1 MEMKKCENGHYYDA
15 SVNATC
21 PYCDSTTGGAA
32 MPLSGRTDSGK
43 TMPIGAAGYGGDSG
57 KTLPLGAAGYGGDSG
72 KTLPLGAT
80 GYGGDSGKTLPLA
93 PEGSTASKKIEYPDD
108 DGRTVA
114 LIKKSIG
121 IDPVVGWLVCINGE
135 EKGRDYRIHADNNFI
150 GRSERMDICIRGDE
164 TISRENHAIISYD
177 TVDKMYYF
185 SPGDGRS
192 IVRYNG
198 KALFQTTELKSHDR
212 IIIGKTELVFVPFC
226 TEAFTWMEET
236 DQ

>member
-1 MEMKKCENGHYYDA
+1 MEMRKCENGHYYDA
-15 SVNATC
+15 SVNMSC
-21 PYCDSTTGGAA
+21 PYCGMVTGGAT
-32 MPLSGRTDSGK
+32 MPLSDDMMGN
-43 TMPIGAAGYGGDSG
+43 MDSG
-57 KTLPLGAAGYGGDSG
+57 KTLPLGAMDAGSNATMPLGSGMPDSIG
-72 KTLPLGAT
+72 ATLPLD
-80 GYGGDSGKTLPLA
+80 YNGGGV
-93 PEGSTASKKIEYPDD
+93 EPDD

-114 LIKKSIG
+114 IIKDKMG

-177 TVDKMYYF
+177 MIDKIYYF

-198 KALFQTTELKSHDR
+198 KALFQTTQLNSHDH

-226 TEAFTWMEET
+226 TEDFTWSEEE
-236 DQ
+236 Q